1 MSFANIKGMNKEYL
15 LDQDLMILS
24 YGGLADNLRV
34 THFLSQLQN
43 IALQKKS
50 WKYWLLPRYQLK
62 TCYCGI
68 WEEFWVFCTYFENY
82 VWSTITF

>member
-50 WKYWLLPRYQLK
+50 
-62 TCYCGI
+62 
-68 WEEFWVFCTYFENY
+68 
-82 VWSTITF
+82 